1 VAVVQGC
8 TNLRRTSKFLP
19 VIAEVLE
26 AIREVGDGIWAAK
39 MRLEALPARVADLK
53 RAVEE
58 GRKDQKPSGDDVRCE
73 YRTTPE

>member
-1 VAVVQGC
+1 
-8 TNLRRTSKFLP
+8 
-19 VIAEVLE
+19 
-26 AIREVGDGIWAAK
+26 